1 MSLNKRA
8 QDRVAGDFPGAL
20 PAPSALGTPLS
31 RPRTVTTRG
40 LMSVPA
46 NLPADRRWTPSELP
60 GNGTDA
66 PAAMQQVYD
75 RDPFRLR
82 EEPGG
87 DDRWPPEQ
95 DGSVT
100 S

>member
-40 LMSVPA
+40 HISVPGESPC
-46 NLPADRRWTPSELP
+46 LPSMDSVR
-60 GNGTDA
+60 A
-66 PAAMQQVYD
+66 PWQRHRCSGRYATG
-75 RDPFRLR
+75 LR
-82 EEPGG
+82 
-87 DDRWPPEQ
+87 
-95 DGSVT
+95 S
-100 S
+100 